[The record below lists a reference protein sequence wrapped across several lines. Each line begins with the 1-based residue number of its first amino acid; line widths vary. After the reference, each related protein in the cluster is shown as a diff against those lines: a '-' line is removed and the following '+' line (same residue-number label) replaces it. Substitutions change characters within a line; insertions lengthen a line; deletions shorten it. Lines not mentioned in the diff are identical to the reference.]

1 MRTFSAA
8 RSCEEK
14 KRTSLL
20 SGYTEN
26 LGLALMRRKAM
37 LALKAARLEAEMS
50 LKARTEFVASMSHE
64 LRTPLNAIIGFS
76 DMLKGAA
83 AESPEQVR
91 EYAEYISDASRHLL
105 ELINQVLDISKI
117 HAGRMQLSI
126 GQVQPEQL
134 LDHCMQLVRPR
145 AEEKKLALIAEMQ
158 PDMPA
163 MHADSTRL
171 KQVILNLL
179 SNAVKFTPE
188 GGTVRVF
195 LRYRAEQD
203 LVEIVVE
210 DTGEGMTP
218 QEVARACEPFEQ
230 IHDQLNKKHEGTG
243 LGLPISIAIVEMH
256 GGRLEISS
264 RKGEGTRVRVLLPR
278 TQPEEGPHAHPG
290 MAPGNQGHQA

>member
-8 RSCEEK
+8 RECDSGQ
-14 KRTSLL
+14 RGAALL

-37 LALKAARLEAEMS
+37 LALKAARLEAELS

-76 DMLKGAA
+76 DMLKGQAA
-83 AESPEQVR
+83 DNPQQVR
-91 EYAEYISDASRHLL
+91 EYAEYISDAARHLL
-105 ELINQVLDISKI
+105 DLINQVLDISKI
-117 HAGRMQLSI
+117 HAGRMELSFS
-126 GQVQPEQL
+126 QVQPNQL
-134 LDHCMQLVRPR
+134 VEHCMQLVRPR
-145 AEEKKLALIAEMQ
+145 AEEKALSLAIDVPE
-158 PDMPA
+158 DIPA
-163 MHADSTRL
+163 MEADSTRL

-188 GGTVRVF
+188 GGTVRIA
-195 LRYRAEQD
+195 LRHLADRD
-203 LVEIVVE
+203 LVELVVE

-264 RKGEGTRVRVLLPR
+264 RKGEGTRVRALLPR
-278 TQPEEGPHAHPG
+278 SRRKETAGA
-290 MAPGNQGHQA
+290 A